1 MQQPERHVQ
10 GIHKLEP
17 KVKKCY
23 DFVESYCYRLIITI
37 PDIIATQKIAIGTI
51 SIPIVNG
58 SIANF
63 PDLRD
68 HDQVLMAAHITAN
81 ALITP
86 IAI

>member
-1 MQQPERHVQ
+1 MCK
-10 GIHKLEP
+10 GSTSLNLKL
-17 KVKKCY
+17 KSVIT
-23 DFVESYCYRLIITI
+23 FVIVSVDDIISS
-37 PDIIATQKIAIGTI
+37 PDIIATKKIAIGTK

-68 HDQVLMAAHITAN
+68 HDQVLIAAHITAN

>member
-1 MQQPERHVQ
+1 MQ

-17 KVKKCY
+17 KVKKFY
-23 DFVESYCYRLIITI
+23 NFVDSYCYRLIITKHI
-37 PDIIATQKIAIGTI
+37 SSPDIIATQKIAIGTI

-68 HDQVLMAAHITAN
+68 HDQVLIAAHITAN

>member
-1 MQQPERHVQ
+1 MCQ
-10 GIHKLEP
+10 GSTSLNLKL
-17 KVKKCY
+17 KSVMILLRGI
-23 DFVESYCYRLIITI
+23 VIALLISS